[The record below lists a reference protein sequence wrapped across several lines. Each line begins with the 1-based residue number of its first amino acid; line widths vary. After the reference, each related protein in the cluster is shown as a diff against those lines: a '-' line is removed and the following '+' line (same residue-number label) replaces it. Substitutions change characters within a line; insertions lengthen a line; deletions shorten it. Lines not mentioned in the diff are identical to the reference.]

1 MPDAVVTIGGSRV
14 QHGPV
19 NNRVYLLSL
28 DPADGDVMPGRLLDL
43 ARERGYTKV
52 FCRVQASALEVFLR
66 AGYQVEGR
74 VPGLFGGVEDG
85 YFLGY
90 FLDPERARS
99 DVTAPVLSG
108 TGSGHPDR
116 PLPESFEMREASTE
130 DASALAALY
139 AQTFATYPFPIDDP
153 AYIRS
158 AMRDSVRFFVVE
170 HEGQVVGASS
180 AEMDLTGKNVEMTDF
195 AVSRSCRGLGLSVHL
210 LHLMEASMRRA
221 GMIVAYTIARAEWP
235 PVTRLFAGAGYR
247 YGGTLV
253 NNTQICGR
261 CESMYLWYRRLDQAA

>member
-14 QHGPV
+14 QHGQA

-28 DPADGDVMPGRLLDL
+28 DPTDRAMMPGRLLDL
-43 ARERGYTKV
+43 AREHGYTRV
-52 FCRVQASALEVFLR
+52 FCRVRGGALEAFLR

-99 DVTAPVLSG
+99 DVAAPVLSG
-108 TGSGHPDR
+108 TGPGHPDR
-116 PLPESFEMREASTE
+116 PLPESFQMREAGEE

-139 AQTFATYPFPIDDP
+139 EETFATYPFPIDDP
-153 AYIRS
+153 AYLRS

-180 AEMDLTGKNVEMTDF
+180 AEMDLAGKNVEMTDF
-195 AVSRSCRGLGLSVHL
+195 AVSPSCRGAGLSVHL
-210 LHLMEASMRRA
+210 LHLMEAEMRQA
-221 GMIVAYTIARAEWP
+221 GMIVAYTLARAAWP

-261 CESMYLWYRRLDQAA
+261 CESMHLWYRRLDRPA